1 MTKSVKVIE
10 SWRDQQ
16 QKKFDELQ
24 QQFTEM
30 NQQKMAH
37 EQRLELLESLS
48 GQYSVG
54 SGSEASALL
63 LKGIGRFRHQ
73 LDNLTNLQR
82 QELALSE
89 VELRSM
95 NARLVEQHCQVKKGD
110 KIIDKR
116 MAQFQLKQARQEQKI
131 LDELSMNRFFHR
143 R

>member
-1 MTKSVKVIE
+1 MLKRVKVVE

-16 QKKFDELQ
+16 QKMFDELQ

-30 NQQKMAH
+30 NQQKIAH

-48 GQYSVG
+48 GQYSVA

-95 NARLVEQHCQVKKGD
+95 NSRLVEQHCQVKKGD

-116 MAQFQLKQARQEQKI
+116 MAQYQLKQARQEQKI

>member
-1 MTKSVKVIE
+1 MLKRVKVVE

-24 QQFTEM
+24 QHYTEL
-30 NQQKMAH
+30 NHQTQAH
-37 EQRLELLESLS
+37 QQRLELLESLS
-48 GQYSVG
+48 GQYSVE

-95 NARLVEQHCQVKKGD
+95 NARLVEQHCQVKMGD

-116 MAQFQLKQARQEQKI
+116 MAQIQLKQDRQEQKV